1 MRPEDW
7 WSWWD
12 NQNETSYVKEKPSS
26 GTYDRRTVYVAD
38 RSPPPQP
45 TNTPVTSSAPIRG
58 SLECLGAG
66 TKVST
71 IRGPV
76 AIEKIR
82 VGDLVL
88 SQNSDTGELAYK
100 PVLRTTVRL
109 PEPIYTLESS
119 GDSLRCT
126 GGHLFWV
133 AGEGWTKARHL
144 RSGQTLHCATGTVQV
159 SLVTESAPERTYN
172 LIVADFNTYFV
183 GPEKILSHDVTER
196 KPTRSIVPGLAK
208 N

>member
-1 MRPEDW
+1 VP
-7 WSWWD
+7 
-12 NQNETSYVKEKPSS
+12 
-26 GTYDRRTVYVAD
+26 
-38 RSPPPQP
+38 
-45 TNTPVTSSAPIRG
+45 
-58 SLECLGAG
+58 
-66 TKVST
+66 
-71 IRGPV
+71 
-76 AIEKIR
+76 IEKIR

-88 SQNSDTGELAYK
+88 AQDIDSGEIAFK

-119 GDSLRCT
+119 GEPIRST

-133 AGEGWTKARHL
+133 AGEGWTKARNL

-159 SLVTESAPERTYN
+159 SLVTESASERTYN
-172 LIVADFNTYFV
+172 LIVADFNTFFV
-183 GPEKILSHDVTER
+183 GPEKILSHDVTEH